1 MEFKEIVRKRR
12 MHRAFKKDPISEESL
27 KRILETAI
35 RAPSAGFTQGWSF
48 VVVRNEETKRK
59 LAVAAGEDFYI
70 GGGHSPFI
78 SGAPLVI
85 VPCGSEARYIE
96 RYREPDKVGP
106 VGEIEFDLPWWL
118 IDAAFA
124 SLLIMLA
131 STDEGLGTCFVGA
144 FDREPVREALGI
156 PKEYEPL
163 ALMPLGYP
171 EVDKKSPSLKRGRKP
186 VSEVVHFEHW

>member
-1 MEFKEIVRKRR
+1 MEFGDVVRKRR
-12 MHRAFKKDPISEESL
+12 MHRAYKKDSFPEETL
-27 KRILETAI
+27 QQILQTAI
-35 RAPSAGFTQGWSF
+35 HAPSAGFTQGWAF
-48 VVVRNEETKRK
+48 VVVKNDETKRK
-59 LAVAAGEDFYI
+59 LALAAGEDFYV
-70 GGGHSPFI
+70 GGGHAHFI
-78 SGAPLVI
+78 SGAPIVI

-131 STDEGLGTCFVGA
+131 ATDQGLGTCFVGA
-144 FDREPVREALGI
+144 FDREQVREALGI
-156 PKEYEPL
+156 PREYEPL

-171 EVDKKSPSLKRGRKP
+171 EKDKLSPSLKRGRKP
-186 VSEVVHFEHW
+186 LPEVVHYERW